1 MSRTRLGELEHLVLL
16 AIGRLQ
22 PHAYAV
28 NVVEE
33 IETRTGRELGTAS
46 IYVVLGRLEDKGYL
60 TSRLSEAT
68 AERGGRPKRLYELT
82 TEAVQELRSTRRA
95 LMELWDGL
103 EIVQE

>member
-33 IETRTGRELGTAS
+33 IEARTGRDLGTAS

-60 TSRLSEAT
+60 TSRLSEGGE
-68 AERGGRPKRLYELT
+68 ERGGRPKRFYELT
-82 TEAVQELRSTRRA
+82 PAAVQELRSTRRA
-95 LMELWDGL
+95 LLSLWDGL
-103 EIVQE
+103 EIVRE